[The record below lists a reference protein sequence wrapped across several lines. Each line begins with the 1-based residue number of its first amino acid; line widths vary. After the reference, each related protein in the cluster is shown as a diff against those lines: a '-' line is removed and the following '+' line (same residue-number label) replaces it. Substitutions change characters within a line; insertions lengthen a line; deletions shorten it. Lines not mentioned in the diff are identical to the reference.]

1 MPRRSS
7 TRIAVSAAVA
17 PDVPQVQLPL
27 DPVSENFKNL
37 RQHWKWAAFCQFYYV
52 FFDLFN
58 INDVSVE
65 VHPIS
70 RLYSSVFD
78 LEWPQDI
85 ENDLIHGTDV
95 FLPRIMQRLL
105 FTLSYD
111 RKISYA
117 SPLSARRVFGV
128 YSRLFV

>member
-7 TRIAVSAAVA
+7 TRITALAAVA
-17 PDVPQVQLPL
+17 PEVPQVQQPL
-27 DPVSENFKNL
+27 DPLSENFKNL
-37 RQHWKWAAFCQFYYV
+37 RQHWKWAAVCQFYYV
-52 FFDLFN
+52 FFDLFS
-58 INDVSVE
+58 INDDSVE
-65 VHPIS
+65 VRDIF
-70 RLYSSVFD
+70 RLYPCVFD
-78 LEWPQDI
+78 VEWPQDI

-117 SPLSARRVFGV
+117 SPHSARRVFGV

>member
-7 TRIAVSAAVA
+7 TRVAASGALA
-17 PDVPQVQLPL
+17 PEVPQAQAPA
-27 DPVSENFKNL
+27 DPPSENLRNL
-37 RQHWKWAAFCQFYYV
+37 RQHWKWAAFCQFFYV

-65 VHPIS
+65 V
-70 RLYSSVFD
+70 RLRVVFLTPFSD
-78 LEWPQDI
+78 TFWRQDI
-85 ENDLIHGTDV
+85 ESDLIHGTDV

-111 RKISYA
+111 RKISCA
-117 SPLSARRVFGV
+117 PSLIARRVFGV
-128 YSRLFV
+128 HSRPFV